1 MSLVRMNFFAE
12 SLNMRVEVMA
22 VLPEYPRQRERGENY
37 KEKFPANRKFPVLYF
52 MNGFT
57 GDYTDGLTMMPV
69 ERFAQDTGIAV
80 VMPSGLNS
88 WYEDIKGN
96 VHMKTFMSAELPA
109 AMEAL
114 LPVSEKAEDRFLGG
128 ISMGARGAA
137 MISAQYYDR
146 YRAAICLSAPLY
158 LPELLL
164 NAAGHDREL
173 MEQSLQLT
181 FGGLQKE
188 KAYDYYE
195 ITEKIIMEGKKIPE
209 MLFLFGKEDPLYLS
223 QYERF
228 VSFANKLSLPAVCEA
243 WEGGRHDFEFWE
255 PAMKKA
261 MEWLKQKTAE

>member
-158 LPELLL
+158 LPELL
-164 NAAGHDREL
+164 GQFRKHMQCTSWR
-173 MEQSLQLT
+173 
-181 FGGLQKE
+181 
-188 KAYDYYE
+188 
-195 ITEKIIMEGKKIPE
+195 
-209 MLFLFGKEDPLYLS
+209 
-223 QYERF
+223 ERF
-228 VSFANKLSLPAVCEA
+228 LWAIA
-243 WEGGRHDFEFWE
+243 WLGGRSLSRFLWPDFFLLRRLSE
-255 PAMKKA
+255 
-261 MEWLKQKTAE
+261 KTAGL